1 MFWSIIGLLTMV
13 FIGFVIFK
21 FLDSRK
27 VSLEDYS
34 LIGSDILKQ
43 EGTYYVYVYSRFGVA
58 ENEEAEMDKKN
69 ELQELI
75 DKYLEYTENNSNAN
89 KIYGMVV
96 DSRIYGYAEIFTDN
110 KDYATNVKQKSKF
123 EDLLINL
130 NDIPLLM
137 KIQNGTVKD
146 AFITQNDIRREL
158 DNAMHPVGD

>member
-1 MFWSIIGLLTMV
+1 
-13 FIGFVIFK
+13 
-21 FLDSRK
+21 
-27 VSLEDYS
+27 
-34 LIGSDILKQ
+34 
-43 EGTYYVYVYSRFGVA
+43 
-58 ENEEAEMDKKN
+58 
-69 ELQELI
+69 
-75 DKYLEYTENNSNAN
+75 YTENNSNAN